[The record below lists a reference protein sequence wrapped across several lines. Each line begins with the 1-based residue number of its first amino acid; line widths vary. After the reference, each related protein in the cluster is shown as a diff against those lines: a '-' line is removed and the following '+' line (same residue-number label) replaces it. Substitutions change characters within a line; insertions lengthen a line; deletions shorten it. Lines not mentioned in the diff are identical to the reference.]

1 MSTEEA
7 LIAVV
12 IGAIAANL
20 LLAVGLIVGPR
31 WRARRWSER
40 PREGG
45 RSHGVAV
52 TSEARERPVPVGI
65 ARAAGTAAAGRA
77 APPAVTRR
85 PPMAEREPGGDLLAR
100 LEAGR
105 SVPASEPTPIDPAT
119 GLDVAATWTRWLDEE
134 GARVERYGRPS
145 TIVVVEL
152 AAWGRL
158 AERLGHE
165 AAERLIPPLAATMRR
180 HARASDKLAR
190 LGPARF
196 GALLVETD
204 EIRAINYVE
213 RIRSACDV
221 WLAAGAVALRLSIGW
236 AEIGPRQPVDAAI
249 LAADRRLNAERRAG
263 TLVADADTTEPD
275 VTAALMA

>member
-7 LIAVV
+7 LIVVV

-31 WRARRWSER
+31 WRAGRWSER
-40 PREGG
+40 PRETG
-45 RSHGVAV
+45 R
-52 TSEARERPVPVGI
+52 ARGMAATTETGARPVPVGI
-65 ARAAGTAAAGRA
+65 ARAAGTTVTGHSAL
-77 APPAVTRR
+77 PAVTRR
-85 PPMAEREPGGDLLAR
+85 PAMADREPGGDLLTR
-100 LEAGR
+100 LEAAR
-105 SVPASEPTPIDPAT
+105 SAALPAPGPIDPAT
-119 GLDVAATWTRWLDEE
+119 GFDVMATWTRWLEEE
-134 GARVERYGRPS
+134 GARIERYGRPS

-152 AAWGRL
+152 AAWDRL
-158 AERLGHE
+158 AERLGRD
-165 AAERLIPPLAATMRR
+165 AADRLIPPLATTMRR

-249 LAADRRLNAERRAG
+249 QAADRRLNAERRAN
-263 TLVADADTTEPD
+263 TLVAAAESTEPD
-275 VTAALMA
+275 VSAAVMA